1 MKTTGEIK
9 DLLQKK
15 ELDSTGFLKLQLS
28 AGEIELAPEDLLIE
42 MTRSENYYSVEDG
55 GVTVAI
61 ETVLTDELL
70 EEGFVRE
77 IISKLQMM
85 RKEADFQVMDHIV
98 VYVKGNEKI
107 AGIVQKNLP
116 IIENDTLAD
125 IVKLEEMDGY
135 VKEWDINGE
144 TVVLGVKRVNS

>member
-1 MKTTGEIK
+1 M
-9 DLLQKK
+9 
-15 ELDSTGFLKLQLS
+15 KLQLS

-61 ETVLTDELL
+61 ETILTDELI

-77 IISKLQMM
+77 IISKLQTM

-98 VYVKGNEKI
+98 VYVKGNEKNRRYC
-107 AGIVQKNLP
+107 AEKSACYRERHFG
-116 IIENDTLAD
+116 
-125 IVKLEEMDGY
+125 
-135 VKEWDINGE
+135 
-144 TVVLGVKRVNS
+144 

>member
-1 MKTTGEIK
+1 
-9 DLLQKK
+9 
-15 ELDSTGFLKLQLS
+15 
-28 AGEIELAPEDLLIE
+28 
-42 MTRSENYYSVEDG
+42 
-55 GVTVAI
+55 
-61 ETVLTDELL
+61 
-70 EEGFVRE
+70 
-77 IISKLQMM
+77 
-85 RKEADFQVMDHIV
+85 MDHIV

>member
-1 MKTTGEIK
+1 M
-9 DLLQKK
+9 
-15 ELDSTGFLKLQLS
+15 
-28 AGEIELAPEDLLIE
+28 
-42 MTRSENYYSVEDG
+42 
-55 GVTVAI
+55 AI

-77 IISKLQMM
+77 IISKLQTM

>member
-1 MKTTGEIK
+1 M
-9 DLLQKK
+9 
-15 ELDSTGFLKLQLS
+15 
-28 AGEIELAPEDLLIE
+28 IE

-61 ETVLTDELL
+61 ETVLTDELI

-77 IISKLQMM
+77 IISKLQTM

-116 IIENDTLAD
+116 VIENDTLAD

-144 TVVLGVKRVNS
+144 TVILGVKRVNS